1 MERIAAAVDGM
12 KKEIVS
18 FVQTL
23 VRTPSLPGEEQTV
36 QDIVAAKLERLNM
49 EVDTFPINIE
59 DLASYGTFS
68 DNGFPAEKRL
78 NIVGRWK
85 GKEKEKNKL
94 SLRPDNYKSLI
105 LNGHVDVVSPGK
117 ESLWEDSP
125 WSGTVKDGRIY
136 GRGSADMK
144 AGLASAVF
152 ACEVLQNIG
161 FRPYKDILIQSVV
174 GEETGGCGTLTA
186 IHKGYTADAAVIMEP
201 TGLKIY
207 PVQSGTL
214 WFRLKVKGKSIHAC
228 VKNSGISAVE
238 KFYVIFHAINEFDRR
253 RHADYSSPMYENP
266 MNVAPISFGSVKSG
280 DWPSTVPDQLVA
292 EGRYGVFPGES
303 VEDARRAFE
312 ETVKTACSN
321 DRWLKKNLP
330 EIEWLDAQFEPGVTG
345 MDEPVIKTLS
355 TCHEAVLNE
364 KARFAGATYGSDLPL
379 FTNHAGIPAVLYGP
393 GHVNDTHTVNESVS
407 IDEII
412 NATKVL
418 ATFIFNWCGGG
429 ILL

>member
-1 MERIAAAVDGM
+1 MERIAAVVDEM
-12 KKEIVS
+12 KPEIVS
-18 FVQTL
+18 FIQTL
-23 VRTPSLPGEEQTV
+23 VRTPSLPGEEQAV
-36 QDIVAAKLERLNM
+36 QDIVASKLEGLEM
-49 EVDTFPINIE
+49 TVDSFPIDVG
-59 DLASYGTFS
+59 DLEAYGTFS
-68 DNGFPAEKRL
+68 DNGIPTEKRF

-85 GKEKEKNKL
+85 GETPP
-94 SLRPDNYKSLI
+94 SLQPGSFKSVI

-117 ESLWEDSP
+117 ESLWDDSP
-125 WSGTVKDGRIY
+125 WSGIVKGGRIY

-144 AGLASAVF
+144 AGLASALF
-152 ACEVLQNIG
+152 ACEALQKVG
-161 FRPYKDILIQSVV
+161 FRPYKDVLIQSVV

-186 IHKGYTADAAVIMEP
+186 ILKGYTADAAVIMEP

-238 KFYVIFHAINEFDRR
+238 KFYIIFHAINEFDRR
-253 RHADYSSPMYENP
+253 RHAAYSSSMYENP

-303 VEDARRAFE
+303 VEDARGAFE
-312 ETVKTACSN
+312 ETVKAACSN

-330 EIEWLDAQFEPGVTG
+330 EIEWVDAQFEPAVTG

-355 TCHEAVLNE
+355 GCHETVLNE
-364 KARFAGATYGSDLPL
+364 KVRFAGATYGSDLPL
-379 FTNHAGIPAVLYGP
+379 FTNYANTPAVLYGP
-393 GHVNDTHTVNESVS
+393 GHVKDAHAVNESVS

-418 ATFIFNWCGGG
+418 AFFVGSWCGGS
-429 ILL
+429 IPL